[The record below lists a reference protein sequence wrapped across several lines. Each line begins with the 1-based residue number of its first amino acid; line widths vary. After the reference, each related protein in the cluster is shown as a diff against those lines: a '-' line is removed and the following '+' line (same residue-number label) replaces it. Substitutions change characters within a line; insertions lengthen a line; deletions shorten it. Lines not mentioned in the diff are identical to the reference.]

1 MPTYTITIP
10 DQAEFDATIAD
21 LCLAGGRQD
30 DDVRSPGLFA
40 HLEIIGMI
48 YHRRVQAAQIRA
60 TQQAAAALLAVQ
72 AEITSEV
79 IP

>member
-1 MPTYTITIP
+1 MPTYTITI
-10 DQAEFDATIAD
+10 QSQEEFDATIAD
-21 LCLAGGRQD
+21 LCLTGGRQD
-30 DDVRSPGLFA
+30 DDARSPGVFA

-60 TQQAAAALLAVQ
+60 SQQATAALLAVQ
-72 AEITSEV
+72 ANITSEV